1 MSPVLPVWPRCFQW
15 PLVRLWTGCLVGCLL
30 AIPALAGDFEKS
42 TTYFANVYGL
52 PKTTRTVSAHVFRR
66 AGETVAVKG
75 NFSVRKYLGPD
86 LEIEAVFVLPQLTLA
101 GVALRRP
108 GSWTYAERDESFAAY
123 GSRWRQLNGV
133 FWISSTG
140 VGATYDGSAF
150 YFVSPEIAG
159 TMEETEKAPDG

>member
-1 MSPVLPVWPRCFQW
+1 L
-15 PLVRLWTGCLVGCLL
+15 LGLLL
-30 AIPALAGDFEKS
+30 AVPALAGDFEKS

-66 AGETVAVKG
+66 AGETVAVNG
-75 NFSVRKYLGPD
+75 RFSVREYVGTD
-86 LEIEAVFVLPQLTLA
+86 LEIEAVFMLPQLTLA
-101 GVALRRP
+101 GVTLRRP
-108 GSWTYAERDESFAAY
+108 RSWTYAERDESFAIY

-133 FWISSTG
+133 FWISSAG

-159 TMEETEKAPDG
+159 AIEETEKVPGG